1 MSRRGRYIFAKKRRT
16 ESLKEIVVIV
26 LLIIAIFFVALFIYF
41 NLFGTASRIS
51 LADNLTAEINS
62 QTMASD
68 FIESI
73 RGGTIK
79 NDTVVD
85 TSELGKRKISL
96 TLDFD
101 GSERD
106 YDFDIEVVD
115 TTPPTIDMEDSF
127 TLLAGSAFDADAEA
141 AVTDNSGSE
150 VKVTLDGEVDTGR
163 SGTYS
168 VKLTAADPSGNTAE
182 KSLTVNVLDPGQTEG
197 DFSFVTAKGFTVE
210 RKSGVTTADGVLIV
224 NKTFSLPAGYGP
236 GGILYEA
243 YDPLMEMFDAAA
255 QEGISLHIVSG
266 YRSYDTQNGLYK
278 KYGAEYGFDAADTF
292 SARPGY
298 SEHQSGYAADLNSV
312 DNSFA
317 GTAEGKWIAANCYKY
332 GFIIR
337 YPEGKQDIT
346 GYIYEPWHVR
356 YVGKDLA
363 GKLYNGGE
371 WITMEEYFGI
381 TSRYSD

>member
-197 DFSFVTAKGFTVE
+197 DFSFVTAIF
-210 RKSGVTTADGVLIV
+210 
-224 NKTFSLPAGYGP
+224 F
-236 GGILYEA
+236 LYVVVIE
-243 YDPLMEMFDAAA
+243 
-255 QEGISLHIVSG
+255 
-266 YRSYDTQNGLYK
+266 
-278 KYGAEYGFDAADTF
+278 
-292 SARPGY
+292 
-298 SEHQSGYAADLNSV
+298 
-312 DNSFA
+312 
-317 GTAEGKWIAANCYKY
+317 
-332 GFIIR
+332 
-337 YPEGKQDIT
+337 
-346 GYIYEPWHVR
+346 
-356 YVGKDLA
+356 
-363 GKLYNGGE
+363 
-371 WITMEEYFGI
+371 
-381 TSRYSD
+381 

>member
-115 TTPPTIDMEDSF
+115 TTPPTIDRSE
-127 TLLAGSAFDADAEA
+127 EH
-141 AVTDNSGSE
+141 TD
-150 VKVTLDGEVDTGR
+150 
-163 SGTYS
+163 
-168 VKLTAADPSGNTAE
+168 
-182 KSLTVNVLDPGQTEG
+182 
-197 DFSFVTAKGFTVE
+197 
-210 RKSGVTTADGVLIV
+210 RKSTRIGRA
-224 NKTFSLPAGYGP
+224 
-236 GGILYEA
+236 
-243 YDPLMEMFDAAA
+243 
-255 QEGISLHIVSG
+255 
-266 YRSYDTQNGLYK
+266 
-278 KYGAEYGFDAADTF
+278 
-292 SARPGY
+292 
-298 SEHQSGYAADLNSV
+298 
-312 DNSFA
+312 
-317 GTAEGKWIAANCYKY
+317 
-332 GFIIR
+332 
-337 YPEGKQDIT
+337 
-346 GYIYEPWHVR
+346 HV
-356 YVGKDLA
+356 
-363 GKLYNGGE
+363 
-371 WITMEEYFGI
+371 
-381 TSRYSD
+381 